1 MKLGKYEEAVRL
13 FEKFV
18 KYNDKYPYTLQ
29 SLALALIKLGRKD
42 DVDEVLRRFK
52 EISKEIKYED
62 RICEGYAE
70 LQSVKNFKEIDHIYR
85 KAQAVA
91 EKRCSKNTLDH
102 AR

>member
-13 FEKFV
+13 FEKSV

-29 SLALALIKLGRKD
+29 SLGLALIKLGRKD
-42 DVDEVLRRFK
+42 DADVVLRRFK

-62 RICEGYAE
+62 RICEGYAM
-70 LQSVKNFKEIDHIYR
+70 LLSVKNFEEINHIYR

-91 EKRCSKNTLDH
+91 ERCNKNTLDY